1 VLINLIEE
9 VQRDGLKLGKAVQ
22 VALNQVVGAYAI
34 AVFDKKNPN
43 EIVAKIRSPL
53 AIGVGEGEFF
63 IASDASPLS
72 TRQMRSTL
80 KMVKW
85 QI

>member
-9 VQRDGLKLGKAVQ
+9 VQKETDLGKAVQ

-43 EIVAKIRSPL
+43 EIVAARL
-53 AIGVGEGEFF
+53 EVH
-63 IASDASPLS
+63 
-72 TRQMRSTL
+72 
-80 KMVKW
+80 
-85 QI
+85 

>member
-43 EIVAKIRSPL
+43 EIVQRL
-53 AIGVGEGEFF
+53 EVH
-63 IASDASPLS
+63 
-72 TRQMRSTL
+72 
-80 KMVKW
+80 
-85 QI
+85 